1 MTLLQIIL
9 LIALGLL
16 VGAAA
21 FFLFSWKHTE
31 KNAPKFDALG
41 TVVGWQDIKIPF
53 MGRAIIQCTKKGKP
67 MQVQSNLMFRS
78 SKPKQGLKRLWT
90 VSIYRG
96 KDNTSVYVAR
106 MKKAI

>member
-21 FFLFSWKHTE
+21 VFLFSKHTE
-31 KNAPKFDALG
+31 KNAPKFNALG
-41 TVVGWQDIKIPF
+41 TVVGWQDVKIPF

-78 SKPKQGLKRLWT
+78 RKPKQGGKRLWT
-90 VSIYRG
+90 ITVLPT
-96 KDNTSVYVAR
+96 KDKQKVYIAR
-106 MKKAI
+106 KVK

>member
-9 LIALGLL
+9 LVAFGLL

-21 FFLFSWKHTE
+21 VFLFSWKHTE
-31 KNAPKFDALG
+31 KNAPKFNALG
-41 TVVGWQDIKIPF
+41 TVIGWQDVKLPF

-78 SKPKQGLKRLWT
+78 RKPKQGLKRLWT
-90 VSIYRG
+90 ITVLPT
-96 KDNTSVYVAR
+96 KDKQKVYIAR
-106 MKKAI
+106 KVK

>member
-21 FFLFSWKHTE
+21 VFLFSWKYTE

-41 TVVGWQDIKIPF
+41 TVIGWQDVKIPF
-53 MGRAIIQCTKKGKP
+53 MGRAIIQYSKKGKP
-67 MQVQSNLMFRS
+67 MQAQSNLMFRS
-78 SKPKQGLKRLWT
+78 RKPKQGGKRLWT
-90 VSIYRG
+90 ITVLPT
-96 KDNTSVYVAR
+96 KDKQKVYIAR
-106 MKKAI
+106 KVK